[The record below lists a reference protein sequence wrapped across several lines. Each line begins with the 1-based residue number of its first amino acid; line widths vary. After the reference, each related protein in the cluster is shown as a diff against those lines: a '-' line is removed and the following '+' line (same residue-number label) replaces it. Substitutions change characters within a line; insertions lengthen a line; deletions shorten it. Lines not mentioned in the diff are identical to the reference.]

1 MSDFDAIQL
10 SYEKNYAIVQLDYGK
25 VNAISIAMAKD
36 LVTVFRTLKND
47 DKVKGVILAGRPHCF
62 SAGLDIVELA
72 KGGLEGTK
80 EFWTYYLQALID
92 MAQFPKPLVCAI
104 TGYAP
109 AGATIMALCADYRI
123 MGRGPKH
130 VIGMHEFK
138 MSMLIPELLCDIY
151 AYHMGEKQAW
161 EAVQNEKLF
170 SSDEAVNVGLV
181 NESVEVDEVMGWA
194 IEKVEKLIKVHGP
207 IFEKSKFYLRKDL
220 LRLVD
225 RDVEPMVQAVLE
237 NASDPFVQQMT
248 EMFAASLKK

>member
-1 MSDFDAIQL
+1 MSGFDAINL
-10 SYEKNYAIVQLDYGK
+10 SFEKNYAIVQLDYGK

-36 LVTVFRTLKND
+36 LVTVFSDLKND
-47 DKVKGVILAGRPHCF
+47 DKVKGVILSGRPHCF

-72 KGGLEGTK
+72 QGGLDGSK

-92 MAQFPKPLVCAI
+92 MVRFPKPLVCAI

-109 AGATIMALCADYRI
+109 AGATIMALCGDYRI

-170 SSDEAVNVGLV
+170 SSDEAVTVGLV
-181 NESVEVDEVMGWA
+181 NESVEVDEVMNRA
-194 IEKVEKLIKVHGP
+194 IEMIEKLTKVYGP
-207 IFEKSKFYLRKDL
+207 VFKKSKIYLRKNL

-225 RDVEPMVQAVLE
+225 REVVPMVQSILE
-237 NASDPFVQQMT
+237 NTSDPFVKQMT